1 MRYYRLAG
9 GYPNEL
15 RPSDGRVVRLSDGAP
30 ALSLSTARDY
40 IRVDA
45 GVEDDL
51 IETAVQ
57 AVQNLLEPPDGWLGR
72 ALTTAQFQLTLPEF
86 ANRILLYPTLQ
97 QIDSFE
103 YRNVDGD
110 YVAVDES
117 LYRVLDDRAPAEITL
132 ERDERWPDDL
142 DTSQPDAVRITF
154 TSGYG
159 GTPGDIPSAIRQW
172 MLYQVSQFYDIRQP
186 VVINAIAT
194 ETPFVRHMLET
205 YRVRI

>member
-9 GYPNEL
+9 GYSQEM
-15 RPSDGRVVRLSDGAP
+15 RPSDGRVVRLSGGAP
-30 ALSLSTARDY
+30 ALSLYTARDY

-45 GVEDDL
+45 GIEDDV

-57 AVQNLLEPPDGWLGR
+57 AVQNLLEPPEGWLGR
-72 ALTTAQFQLTLPEF
+72 ALTTAQFQLTLPDF
-86 ANRILLYPTLQ
+86 ADRILLYPMLQ
-97 QIDSFE
+97 QVDTFE
-103 YRNVDGD
+103 YRTEGGD
-110 YVAVDES
+110 FVEVDES

-159 GTPGDIPSAIRQW
+159 DNPEDVPAAIRQW

-186 VVINAIAT
+186 VIINAMAM